1 MTMPMQRRHLL
12 HAAGALAI
20 SPLMQAAR
28 AAGEPNAWPQKP
40 IRLVLPY
47 AAGGPTDV
55 VARAIGFRLAQLLGQ
70 PVVVDNRTGA
80 SGNIATEFVARSAP
94 DGYTVLYHSS
104 GLAISPALHR
114 RLPYDTLRDLVP
126 VALPALIPTV
136 LMASPKLPVGNVE
149 EFVRYMRANP
159 GRLSYG
165 SGGQGNVT
173 HLGVALFLQALQLDA
188 VHVPYKGTAPAMAD
202 LMSGQTQFLLDA
214 VNSSLPFI
222 RDGRVRAL
230 AVAGKSRVAVLPG
243 VPALGESLIPGF
255 DAPTWHGLLVPT
267 GTPPAVVQ
275 ALNEAV
281 NRAVADPALRGQF
294 EPQGVLLQASTPA
307 QFGSYLRAELQRW
320 AGAVQAARIEPE

>member
-1 MTMPMQRRHLL
+1 MSFQRRHILA
-12 HAAGALAI
+12 AAGALAAM
-20 SPLMQAAR
+20 PLAR
-28 AAGEPNAWPQKP
+28 AADEPKAWPQKP

-55 VARAIGFRLAQLLGQ
+55 VARAIGFKLSQLLGQ

-104 GLAISPALHR
+104 GLAISPALHKN
-114 RLPYDTLRDLVP
+114 LPYDTLRDLVP

-136 LMASPKLPVGNVE
+136 LMASPSLPVANIE
-149 EFVRYMRANP
+149 EFVQYMKARP
-159 GRLSYG
+159 GKLAYG

-173 HLGVALFLQALQLDA
+173 HLGVALFLQALKLDA
-188 VHVPYKGTAPAMAD
+188 MHVPYKGTAPAMAD

-230 AVAGKSRVAVLPG
+230 AVAGKARIGVLPG

-255 DAPTWHGLLVPT
+255 DAPTWHGLLVPK
-267 GTPPAVVQ
+267 GTPPAIVK

-281 NRAVADPALRGQF
+281 NKAVADPGLRGQF
-294 EPQGVLLQASTPA
+294 EPQGVLLQSSTPE
-307 QFGSYLRAELQRW
+307 QFGTYLRTELKRW
-320 AGAVQAARIEPE
+320 AGAVQAAGIEAE

>member
-1 MTMPMQRRHLL
+1 MNMSLQRRHILA
-12 HAAGALAI
+12 AAGALAAM
-20 SPLMQAAR
+20 PLAR
-28 AAGEPNAWPQKP
+28 AAGDSTAWPQKP

-55 VARAIGFRLAQLLGQ
+55 VARAIGFRLSQLLGQ

-104 GLAISPALHR
+104 GLAISPALHKS
-114 RLPYDTLRDLVP
+114 LPYDTLRDLVP

-136 LMASPKLPVGNVE
+136 LMASPALPVSNIE
-149 EFVRYMRANP
+149 EFVQYMRARP
-159 GRLSYG
+159 GKLSYG

-173 HLGVALFLQALQLDA
+173 HLGVALFLQALKLDA

-230 AVAGKSRVAVLPG
+230 AVAGKARISVLPG

-255 DAPTWHGLLVPT
+255 DAPTWHGLLVAR
-267 GTPPAVVQ
+267 GTPPAIVK

-281 NRAVADPALRGQF
+281 NKAVADPTLRSQF
-294 EPQGVLLQASTPA
+294 EPQGVLLQSSTPE
-307 QFGSYLRAELQRW
+307 QFGTYLRAELKRW
-320 AGAVQAARIEPE
+320 AGAVQAAGIEAE